1 MARFSPDVCTRSGA
15 RPVSRSSLPPLAA
28 SPAPC
33 SDRPTSTQPVNRP
46 SAFHSLSPCRSSTSV
61 AILLSLTGRD
71 GRARRTGDADGG
83 RAGLG
88 GSGRPAGRARAEP
101 AYPTR
106 QDGAPG
112 GNRARYQVVDQSRR
126 CMPVP
131 RRFPR
136 RIATISVHTSPLEQ
150 PGTGDAGGLN
160 VYVVEVAK
168 RLAGR
173 GVEVEIF
180 TRAVSPDTPP
190 VAELVPGVLVRH
202 VPAGPFEEL
211 DKADLPAQLCQF
223 TFEVLRAEAA
233 HDPGRYDLVHAHY
246 WLSGQVGLVARQRW
260 GVPLVQS
267 MHTLGRVKN
276 AALARGDAAEPEM
289 RLRGETEVVSTADRL
304 VANTDEEAHQLVGLY
319 GADPGKV
326 WTVNP
331 AVALAVFRPGAPPE
345 ARRRLGLPA
354 EGTVV
359 VFAGRVQPLKA
370 PDLVLRAAA
379 QLIRDDPSLA
389 RTLPLAFV
397 GGPSGTGRADPDG
410 LIELA
415 QQLGLAGLVRLEP
428 PCPQRELADW
438 YRAATVVMV
447 PSYSESFGLVAV
459 EAQACGTPVIA
470 AAVGGLRTAVK
481 HGESGLL
488 VNDHDPASYA
498 RALRELIS
506 SPARRE
512 QLSRGAVAH
521 ASRFGWSRT
530 LDPLVGGFPRGV
542 RSRSAHE
549 GSAPASFTR
558 ALP

>member
-1 MARFSPDVCTRSGA
+1 
-15 RPVSRSSLPPLAA
+15 
-28 SPAPC
+28 
-33 SDRPTSTQPVNRP
+33 
-46 SAFHSLSPCRSSTSV
+46 
-61 AILLSLTGRD
+61 
-71 GRARRTGDADGG
+71 
-83 RAGLG
+83 
-88 GSGRPAGRARAEP
+88 
-101 AYPTR
+101 
-106 QDGAPG
+106 
-112 GNRARYQVVDQSRR
+112 
-126 CMPVP
+126 MPVP

-168 RLAGR
+168 RLASR

-180 TRAVSPDTPP
+180 TRAVTRHAPP

-211 DKADLPAQLCQF
+211 DKADLPAQLCHF
-223 TFEVLRAEAA
+223 TFELLRAEAA
-233 HDPGRYDLVHAHY
+233 HAPGRYDLVHAHY

-304 VANTDEEAHQLVGLY
+304 VANTDEEALQLVGLY
-319 GADPGKV
+319 GADPAKI

-331 AVALAVFRPGAPPE
+331 GVDLSVFRPGAQGA
-345 ARRRLGLPA
+345 ARRRLGLPPD
-354 EGTVV
+354 GTVV

-370 PDLVLRAAA
+370 PDVVLRAAA
-379 QLIRDDPSLA
+379 QLVRDDPALA
-389 RTLPLAFV
+389 RSLTLVFV

-410 LIELA
+410 LAQLA
-415 QQLGLAGLVRLEP
+415 RHLGIGHLVRLEP
-428 PCPQRELADW
+428 PCPQAELADW

-481 HGESGLL
+481 HGESGVL

-498 RALRELIS
+498 RALRELIVT
-506 SPARRE
+506 PGRRE
-512 QLSRGAVAH
+512 MLSRGGVAH
-521 ASRFGWSRT
+521 ASGFGWSRT
-530 LDPLVGGFPRGV
+530 VDRLLGV
-542 RSRSAHE
+542 YAGAMSSVP
-549 GSAPASFTR
+549 APERFTR
-558 ALP
+558 ALPS